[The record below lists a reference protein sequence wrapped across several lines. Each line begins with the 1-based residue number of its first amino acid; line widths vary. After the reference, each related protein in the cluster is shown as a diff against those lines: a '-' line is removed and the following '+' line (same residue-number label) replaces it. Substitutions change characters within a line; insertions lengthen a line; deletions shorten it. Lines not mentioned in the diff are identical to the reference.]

1 MTKYKLAFLSIPI
14 IMSLTTIGCSKKEEP
29 SEPIN
34 NSVTEKNNTEE
45 VSIERLKI
53 NTIKNMYKEELKT
66 HKGNQILYQ
75 YSTKELKTL
84 LDKDTNSLGES
95 CVIDHNILMQSQD
108 PDYEN
113 ARFEFSLDDLNLIK
127 VDIDG
132 KEPVLFDLECNNGIC
147 KVKDVFINNQS
158 LNVNIETCTE
168 NNNIKQNQDDK
179 LSLENK
185 ALPPPKLKY
194 ELYKES
200 QTINGTT
207 IYKTFIKILSMEDNM
222 KVNDLS
228 INRGRC
234 SYEHFWGKSTVNYG
248 QSVTYN
254 IHCPI
259 ENILEIEIKL
269 ADGRSA
275 IVQL

>member
-14 IMSLTTIGCSKKEEP
+14 IISLATIGCSKKEEP
-29 SEPIN
+29 SDPIK

-45 VSIERLKI
+45 ISIERLKI
-53 NTIKNMYKEELKT
+53 DTIKNMYKEELKT
-66 HKGNQILYQ
+66 HKGNKILYQ
-75 YSTKELKTL
+75 YSTEEFKTL
-84 LDKDTNSLGES
+84 LDKDTNSFGES

-132 KEPVLFDLECNNGIC
+132 RKTLLFDLECNNGIC
-147 KVKDVFINNQS
+147 KVKDVFIDNQS
-158 LNVNIETCTE
+158 LNVDIEACAEST
-168 NNNIKQNQDDK
+168 NNEQTQQDNLGSEEK
-179 LSLENK
+179 V
-185 ALPPPKLKY
+185 LPPPQLKY
-194 ELYKES
+194 ELYKEP

-207 IYKTFIKILSMEDNM
+207 IYKTFIKILSMEDNI
-222 KVNDLS
+222 KVDNLS

-234 SYEHFWGKSTVNYG
+234 SYDHFWGNSTVSYG
-248 QSVTYN
+248 QSITYK
-254 IHCPI
+254 IHCPM
-259 ENILEIEIKL
+259 ENILEIEIRL

-275 IVQL
+275 IVQR